1 MTKIDT
7 AFSETSKLNPEL
19 LIAFFIILLV
29 PLSNIIYAQVGGI
42 SGSKISSYTVDVV
55 NHHKVEFEPTFCHFE
70 SSKRWNNN
78 AKLSDLSA
86 NADSIKWITGL
97 NFRITYGLMNKL
109 ELGIDFS
116 SDLQLTRIGT
126 RYVFYDKKKTGL
138 AAIAGINIPM
148 GNKTVSKSARF
159 SNTIANAGGGLVFTW
174 YIHTDFSVDVNA
186 QYFRFIKK
194 TIDGGTNNWYLN
206 CDFGYYIL
214 ERQLQL
220 VAGFGYQFSKYGAF
234 NTQVFTLYPGITVE
248 TGKKYIIVLSAG
260 VDACGKNADK
270 NIGAALALTITLD

>member
-1 MTKIDT
+1 MTKIEAT
-7 AFSETSKLNPEL
+7 FSETSKLTPKL
-19 LIAFFIILLV
+19 LTAFFIILLV
-29 PLSNIIYAQVGGI
+29 PLSNTIYAQVGGI

-55 NHHKVEFEPTFCHFE
+55 NHHQVEFEPLFYHFE
-70 SSKRWNNN
+70 SSGRWNNN
-78 AKLSDLSA
+78 AKLSDFSA

-97 NFRITYGLMNKL
+97 NFRITYGLMDKL

-116 SDLQLTRIGT
+116 SDMQLTRIGA
-126 RYVFYDKKKTGL
+126 RYVFYDKEKTGL

-148 GNKTVSKSARF
+148 GNKTVSKSVRF
-159 SNTIANAGGGLVFTW
+159 SNTIAKAGGGLVFTG
-174 YIHTDFSVDVNA
+174 YILPDFSVDVNA

-194 TIDGGTNNWYLN
+194 TIDDGTNSWYFN
-206 CDFGYYIL
+206 SDFGYYLL

-234 NTQVFTLYPGITVE
+234 NSQVFTLYPGITVE

-260 VDACGKNADK
+260 VDAWGKNADK